1 MDSKKIHIDT
11 PKEVNEVKLKELTAM
26 HKEALAVT
34 KNHSVFITNILENQ
48 KNMNVE
54 ALTIIKDQVKVVEK
68 ALENQ
73 NATLKIL
80 SQSVTMSQHQKNTRQ
95 SRRPLFTAR
104 NTPLSKRS
112 NWFHPFT
119 KYPHPCHLCQYYGH
133 SFKVC
138 PNIQEAFLGACRQCW
153 SLEHN
158 TKVCKSPKRIPPF
171 KDGYRNPT
179 QLIESLGNFSS

>member
-1 MDSKKIHIDT
+1 LTAFLSTRNGFQKIHIDT

-104 NTPLSKRS
+104 NTPLSK
-112 NWFHPFT
+112 
-119 KYPHPCHLCQYYGH
+119 
-133 SFKVC
+133 
-138 PNIQEAFLGACRQCW
+138 
-153 SLEHN
+153 
-158 TKVCKSPKRIPPF
+158 
-171 KDGYRNPT
+171 
-179 QLIESLGNFSS
+179 